1 MTESVDDHSYFGFR
15 ETPPPLPPLDHPAFL
30 QASKSHIS
38 STSNLFPIKT
48 IHGDVQDKFL
58 RHSHSLPSLAHSYT
72 QFDIKSAKRRHRRA
86 SSRSNRFR
94 EELRSIKTTK
104 HNRND
109 SVASSIGTRRSS
121 AEYSAKKA
129 SSVGQEGKRDECWE
143 VQVSKEMV
151 RLALGEGLPQVY
163 ASTSPFGKACD
174 KNVGFQSVT
183 NLASSLHLSYSFFFS
198 IFSSWRL
205 GGYWGLVHHSFCKA
219 RFEFDY
225 LVFP

>member
-15 ETPPPLPPLDHPAFL
+15 ETPPPLPPLDHPAFR
-30 QASKSHIS
+30 QASKGHIS

-58 RHSHSLPSLAHSYT
+58 RHSHSLPSLAHSDT
-72 QFDIKSAKRRHRRA
+72 QFDMKGVKKRHRRA

-94 EELRSIKTTK
+94 ELRSIKTTK

-163 ASTSPFGKACD
+163 ASTSSFGKACD
-174 KNVGFQSVT
+174 KNVGFSICHQSCFIP
-183 NLASSLHLSYSFFFS
+183 SSFLFFFFS

-205 GGYWGLVHHSFCKA
+205 GRYWGLVHLSFCQA
-219 RFEFDY
+219 RHESDY